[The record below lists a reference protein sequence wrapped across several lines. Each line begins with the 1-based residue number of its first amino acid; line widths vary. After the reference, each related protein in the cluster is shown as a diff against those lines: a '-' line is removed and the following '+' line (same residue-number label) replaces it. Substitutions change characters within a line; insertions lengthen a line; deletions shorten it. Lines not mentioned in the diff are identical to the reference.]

1 MAKQLT
7 ADERDRLAQYLG
19 EGFSQKEIAQ
29 KLQRSPSTIS
39 RERTRNSPDGVYL
52 AARAQRL
59 AEQRRRERPIVRKL
73 QRPELH
79 EFVTSG
85 LAQQWS
91 PEQISGRL
99 QHEHPDDPQRRV
111 CANTIY
117 GWIDTHSTLRE
128 HWKQQL
134 RRRGR
139 RPTRRRNPAAERRA
153 YAGLAQRPPIANQ
166 RGRLGDWEGDL
177 VLGRPGSGGLL
188 TLTDRRS
195 RYVLLRKVRSKHA
208 DRVHRKVRQAL
219 RDVEPACRSSI
230 TFDNGTEFTD
240 CPKLEHTVGTQIY
253 SADPGCPYQRG
264 TSENTN
270 GLLRQA
276 FPKGIDFRTV
286 TPHEVQRVE
295 NLMNHRP
302 RRCLGFLTPA
312 EVFLEKLPLK
322 NCDSC

>member
-19 EGFSQKEIAQ
+19 EGFNQKQIAE
-29 KLQRSPSTIS
+29 KLRRSTSTIS

-52 AARAQRL
+52 AARAQSL
-59 AEQRRRERPIVRKL
+59 TEQRRRERPITRKL
-73 QRPELH
+73 ERPELH
-79 EFVTSG
+79 DFVTSG

-91 PEQISGRL
+91 PEQIAGRL
-99 QHEHPDDPQRRV
+99 RREHPREQQHRV
-111 CANTIY
+111 GATTIY
-117 GWIDTHSTLRE
+117 RWIDTHPTLRE
-128 HWKQQL
+128 HWKRQL

-139 RPTRRRNPAAERRA
+139 RPTRRRNPAAQRRA
-153 YAGLAQRPPIANQ
+153 FAGLAQRPDIANQ

-177 VLGRPGSGGLL
+177 VLGQPGSGGLL

-195 RYVLLRKVRSKHA
+195 RYVLLRKVRTKHA

-219 RDVEPACRSSI
+219 REVAADQRHSI

-240 CPKLEHTVGTQIY
+240 CPRLEHTLGTRIY

-264 TSENTN
+264 TNENTN

-302 RRCLGFLTPA
+302 RRCLGYLTPA
-312 EVFLEKLPLK
+312 EVFLDKRPLT
-322 NCDSC
+322 NCDSR